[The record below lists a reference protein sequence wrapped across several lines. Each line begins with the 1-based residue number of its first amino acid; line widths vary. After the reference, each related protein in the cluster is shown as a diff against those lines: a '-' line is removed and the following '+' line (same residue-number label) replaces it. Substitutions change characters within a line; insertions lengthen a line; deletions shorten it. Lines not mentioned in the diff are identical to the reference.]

1 LELAFFHAFRPG
13 VLSQC
18 QYALDLPDE
27 ATWRPEKEA
36 WKANFAF
43 RLNWQG
49 GTYQQ
54 DGPMPD
60 AASPGT
66 DSPIDVCFMLLAA
79 GKPFMSGSV
88 VREGSARLLNF
99 PTLVRM
105 RTPPGEPA
113 RFELHPRFPAT
124 R

>member
-1 LELAFFHAFRPG
+1 
-13 VLSQC
+13 
-18 QYALDLPDE
+18 
-27 ATWRPEKEA
+27 
-36 WKANFAF
+36 
-43 RLNWQG
+43 
-49 GTYQQ
+49 
-54 DGPMPD
+54 
-60 AASPGT
+60 
-66 DSPIDVCFMLLAA
+66 MLLAA